1 MSNLNKENK
10 AEIKRMAAGYY
21 KRIRGWKKELSSA
34 LSAYKKAAIPVKG
47 AVEKYERAMKKYNMR
62 PVEKNRLICH
72 CAKEKLVDAALKHND
87 AAKIVNSL
95 VERIDAKYD
104 KIADLSL
111 KLDGRESVKA
121 VNRKMSFLRKTTSEI
136 NEAEQIVAGIN
147 LPGIDEQTREII
159 SWKRSK
165 EELAPRYDKSWDAH
179 DIQDAI
185 NEEKVELGFRARS
198 CEALARKL
206 SKSAEAYNKAKSLY
220 DARSNSRRELA
231 LSMAKDDYLKAEKEY
246 NEAATDMNRCIDSV
260 FDGYDCL
267 KTTLSAKRKRAALRI
282 ATEEDRYKE
291 SLKAKLEKINKPIK
305 KTKIPKISDPSRE

>member
-121 VNRKMSFLRKTTSEI
+121 INRKMSFLRKTTSEI

-165 EELAPRYDKSWDAH
+165 EELAPKYDKSWDAH

-185 NEEKVELGFRARS
+185 NEEKVELGFHARS

-246 NEAATDMNRCIDSV
+246 NEAATCMNRCIDSV

>member
-165 EELAPRYDKSWDAH
+165 EELAPKYDKSWDAH

-198 CEALARKL
+198 CEALARKF

-246 NEAATDMNRCIDSV
+246 NEAATGMNRCIDSV